1 MKKIYLACSFAYADK
16 EKTQERKN
24 IMSDVADFLKSKGHI
39 VYNPSQLKIENA
51 WDYTMYEWGKR
62 VFESDVYTL
71 DGADLVVFLSF
82 GKENN
87 AGSVWEVG
95 YSYCNKTPI
104 IVVSMNPDS
113 PESLMVIQSAT
124 ACLKGFEGLKNYDLD
139 NIKSGYNEIYDIV
152 ES

>member
-16 EKTQERKN
+16 QKTQERKD
-24 IMSDVADFLKSKGHI
+24 IMLKVKNLLVLKGYQ

-51 WDYTMYEWGKR
+51 WDYSMYDWGKQ
-62 VFESDVYTL
+62 VFNHDVKAL
-71 DGADLVVFLSF
+71 NEADLVIFLSF

-95 YSYCNKTPI
+95 YAYCRKTPVI
-104 IVVSMNPDS
+104 MVSMNPDS
-113 PESLMVIQSAT
+113 AESLMVIHSAS
-124 ACLKGFEGLKNYDLD
+124 ACLKGLEGLKNFDFE
-139 NIKSGYNEIYDIV
+139 NIKFGYNEIYDVV